1 MNSTLWTFALLHP
14 WASNRIEYKRMPWR
28 YTSLYWVW
36 SSRRSETAFVTGEL
50 KIQNL
55 MKITYSFYLIFDFA
69 RGYLL
74 SPVSWDDLVSHI
86 QPTIVSI
93 TQWREC
99 AVRCSLKRSRMT
111 SSSEFELITNCA
123 AYAFRTVIIINCSQF
138 WSLSG

>member
-69 RGYLL
+69 RGLL
-74 SPVSWDDLVSHI
+74 TPTCFLRWPCITFSLRLFQLHNGVSVQWGVLWRGVKWRHRPNSSWL
-86 QPTIVSI
+86 QIVLL
-93 TQWREC
+93 THF
-99 AVRCSLKRSRMT
+99 VL
-111 SSSEFELITNCA
+111 
-123 AYAFRTVIIINCSQF
+123 
-138 WSLSG
+138 